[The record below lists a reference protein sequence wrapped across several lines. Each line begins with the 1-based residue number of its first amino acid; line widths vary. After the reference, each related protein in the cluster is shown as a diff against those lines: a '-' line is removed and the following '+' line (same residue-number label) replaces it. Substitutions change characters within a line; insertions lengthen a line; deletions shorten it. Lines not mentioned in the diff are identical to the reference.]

1 MVEVQNIWRRRKK
14 RRNFFEKLNMHW
26 ITKLFLPYFLLP
38 FEIWYFFALGLN
50 VAQFMHNNEGVLLQ
64 SFTLLMLNLACG
76 LRTLGGKRVWERTRE
91 FCFESKCLKNL
102 LPWLWELTPS
112 PFIYLSVRQYSPN
125 RYLFSKECR
134 RLPPIGLLDNSS
146 VHTHSFSHAQ
156 KHTHQRIDSN
166 IGTNTE
172 HYWTSYCILRFTDVK
187 K

>member
-1 MVEVQNIWRRRKK
+1 LLFAINFIFISLFMVELQNIWRRREK

-102 LPWLWELTPS
+102 LPWLYENS
-112 PFIYLSVRQYSPN
+112 PHLGFSICLFVNTHPTDTYLVKN
-125 RYLFSKECR
+125 AGGC
-134 RLPPIGLLDNSS
+134 
-146 VHTHSFSHAQ
+146 
-156 KHTHQRIDSN
+156 HQ
-166 IGTNTE
+166 
-172 HYWTSYCILRFTDVK
+172 
-187 K
+187 